1 MLTHLQGLGI
11 EKFRTIVGLLKQGT
25 PQNLIVHWIQDEL
38 GDCCDVQEDILSEEL
53 ESLHKDLTTGS
64 KKPEQPA
71 SQGIIGMQR
80 LGSPGHGCL
89 DQLVGLAEI
98 QARRIQHFLKKEES
112 SNCIIPEIDTMIAG
126 HARHV
131 RDIQEIKFYLGID
144 TYLRRVPEDV
154 RARLENLERQEQE
167 TERQVYEAYAAA
179 EQVFKKLSA
188 RREHE
193 VDDVNSCSD
202 ARGMQPKFI

>member
-1 MLTHLQGLGI
+1 
-11 EKFRTIVGLLKQGT
+11 
-25 PQNLIVHWIQDEL
+25 
-38 GDCCDVQEDILSEEL
+38 
-53 ESLHKDLTTGS
+53 
-64 KKPEQPA
+64 
-71 SQGIIGMQR
+71 
-80 LGSPGHGCL
+80 
-89 DQLVGLAEI
+89 
-98 QARRIQHFLKKEES
+98 LKKEES